1 MTIIDG
7 IILGI
12 IQGVTEFLPISSSG
26 HLVIAQE
33 LLGIKQPG
41 NQFEILVHMGTLAS
55 IIVIFFDDIRFLFL
69 SINKKGTQK
78 FISYIIIGT
87 IPAVLLGLGFKDTLE
102 SLFENTYYVGC
113 ALIFT
118 GIILFISNNVKRM
131 EKDNSYHKSFLIGIA
146 QALAIIPGISRSGM
160 TISCALLLGLS
171 AKESARFSFL
181 LAIPVIFGAGLLMA
195 LDIDDGLQIEPAVA
209 LAGLISSFIIG
220 IIALKWLL
228 DLLQDGKLHYFGVY
242 CFFVGTLTFFYKWI

>member
-33 LLGIKQPG
+33 LLGIEQPG
-41 NQFEILVHMGTLAS
+41 NQFEILVHLGTLAS

-69 SINKKGTQK
+69 LINKRRTQR

-87 IPAVLLGLGFKDTLE
+87 VPAVFLGLGLKDTLE
-102 SLFENTYYVGC
+102 SLFENIYYVGC
-113 ALIFT
+113 ALMFT
-118 GIILFISNNVKRM
+118 GIILFSSKYFIRRD
-131 EKDNSYHKSFLIGIA
+131 KDNSYYKSLLIGIA

-160 TISCALLLGLS
+160 TISCALFLGLS
-171 AKESARFSFL
+171 AKESARYSFL

-195 LDIDDGLQIEPAVA
+195 LDIHDGLQIEISVA
-209 LAGLISSFIIG
+209 IAGLISSFIIG
-220 IIALKWLL
+220 IISLKWLL
-228 DLLQDGKLHYFGVY
+228 QLIQEGKFHYFGVY
-242 CFFVGTLTFFYKWI
+242 CFFVGIISIFL

>member
-87 IPAVLLGLGFKDTLE
+87 IPAVLLGLGFKD
-102 SLFENTYYVGC
+102 N
-113 ALIFT
+113 I
-118 GIILFISNNVKRM
+118 
-131 EKDNSYHKSFLIGIA
+131 
-146 QALAIIPGISRSGM
+146 
-160 TISCALLLGLS
+160 
-171 AKESARFSFL
+171 
-181 LAIPVIFGAGLLMA
+181 
-195 LDIDDGLQIEPAVA
+195 
-209 LAGLISSFIIG
+209 
-220 IIALKWLL
+220 
-228 DLLQDGKLHYFGVY
+228 
-242 CFFVGTLTFFYKWI
+242 

>member
-41 NQFEILVHMGTLAS
+41 NQFEILVHLGTLAS

-69 SINKKGTQK
+69 SINNKRTQR

-87 IPAVLLGLGFKDTLE
+87 IPSVFLGLGLKDTLE
-102 SLFENTYYVGC
+102 SLYEHIY
-113 ALIFT
+113 
-118 GIILFISNNVKRM
+118 
-131 EKDNSYHKSFLIGIA
+131 
-146 QALAIIPGISRSGM
+146 
-160 TISCALLLGLS
+160 
-171 AKESARFSFL
+171 
-181 LAIPVIFGAGLLMA
+181 
-195 LDIDDGLQIEPAVA
+195 
-209 LAGLISSFIIG
+209 
-220 IIALKWLL
+220 
-228 DLLQDGKLHYFGVY
+228 
-242 CFFVGTLTFFYKWI
+242 

>member
-55 IIVIFFDDIRFLFL
+55 IIVIFFDDIRFLLL

-87 IPAVLLGLGFKDTLE
+87 
-102 SLFENTYYVGC
+102 
-113 ALIFT
+113 
-118 GIILFISNNVKRM
+118 M
-131 EKDNSYHKSFLIGIA
+131 
-146 QALAIIPGISRSGM
+146 
-160 TISCALLLGLS
+160 
-171 AKESARFSFL
+171 
-181 LAIPVIFGAGLLMA
+181 
-195 LDIDDGLQIEPAVA
+195 
-209 LAGLISSFIIG
+209 
-220 IIALKWLL
+220 
-228 DLLQDGKLHYFGVY
+228 YF
-242 CFFVGTLTFFYKWI
+242 